1 MPYRQRGSLII
12 ELVLGVFV
20 ISVGVLA
27 LLGVS
32 QRWMQFS
39 VVAFPS
45 ETEQRAAIE
54 RQRLQLQLV
63 RYGQFTRQQ

>member
-20 ISVGVLA
+20 IGLGVLA
-27 LLGVS
+27 LLGAS
-32 QRWMQFS
+32 QRWLQFS
-39 VVAFPS
+39 VAASPS
-45 ETEQRAAIE
+45 EVEQRAAIE